1 MTAIRI
7 LGVTTMSA
15 STVTEGRAGHS
26 LFVPHADLLT
36 AAVRASHAT
45 LDGARWAIWRWY
57 QVGRTRRQLSNLPDH
72 LLKDIGLSRTTLVGA
87 TMRRVHEEEEAR
99 RRLNAY

>member
-15 STVTEGRAGHS
+15 RTVTDSRYSHG
-26 LFVPHADLLT
+26 LMLPHADLLT
-36 AAVRASHAT
+36 AAVRALDAAI
-45 LDGARWAIWRWY
+45 DGARWAIWRWY